1 MSDARQETL
10 TRLMGCGCVP
20 PPPPP
25 PFPSNV
31 MPLSVFEDLV
41 YRVAYCGG
49 YAGTKTEV
57 GEDLANC
64 LNNSTGMVGL
74 IIQKGSVED
83 FPDIG
88 QPNALYIDNER
99 QQLYFWK
106 EGEGYY
112 RIKGEGGSG
121 GLEPGTILYGGNAT
135 TS

>member
-1 MSDARQETL
+1 MNDTRYETL
-10 TRLMGCGCVP
+10 IRLMQCECVP
-20 PPPPP
+20 PPSS
-25 PFPSNV
+25 FPSNV
-31 MPLSVFEDLV
+31 ISLSEFEDLM
-41 YRVAYCGG
+41 YRVAHSSG
-49 YAGTKTEV
+49 YTGTKTEF

-64 LNNSTGMVGL
+64 LNNSISIAGL
-74 IIQKGSVED
+74 IMQKGSYED

-112 RIKGEGGSG
+112 RIKGEGGSS

-135 TS
+135 TY